1 MGQEAEFKLRWCMHS
16 LPPHCWKNFGGT
28 LPLLLSTDKNYATK
42 PCTYYF
48 VYHNSEILFN
58 RENFQS
64 PPKSFNT
71 LLPAFYLQQ
80 FTSLRSCW
88 RKALMLATQ
97 KERYPWDRFVGQ
109 RVEQAKLKLLEKN
122 LGDCILCYD
131 GQVIHSHKGEK
142 HLRYKHYHHFLLLC
156 SNMHT
161 EH

>member
-97 KERYPWDRFVGQ
+97 KEWYPWDRFVGQ
-109 RVEQAKLKLLEKN
+109 RVGQEKLKLLEKKPRW
-122 LGDCILCYD
+122 L
-131 GQVIHSHKGEK
+131 
-142 HLRYKHYHHFLLLC
+142 HFMLWWTGYPQSQRGKAFTIQTL
-156 SNMHT
+156 SPFSAVM
-161 EH
+161 